1 MLDRKKRNMTSP
13 DHSVSVSS
21 VPVRRAGTGEARDL
35 AEINTRRNAV
45 REPERR
51 IEGEGREILLARRGI
66 DPVYFIL
73 VLVLLL
79 FGGIMV
85 FSASYADAQTRFG
98 DSFYFAKKQFLFVG
112 MAMVIMPV
120 VAAFP
125 YRYFYRFSYLTYLFT
140 VGMLV
145 LVLVIGF
152 ASGGAQ
158 RWFSVGPI
166 SVQPS
171 EIAKVTL
178 VFALARYLSDHRDR
192 VLDRSPVER
201 RYKHPRRAGL
211 FPALGASLYNVF
223 IAAPRAFV
231 TYMWRGIGPQLC
243 LLAVIDV
250 LVAAEKHI
258 SGLVIITALAMLVMY
273 YAGTRLSCLAA
284 VAGVGVAGV
293 ALLIAK
299 FSYATQRVNV
309 WLHPENYKLEGGWQT
324 IQGGFA
330 IGSGGL
336 FGLGLGNSRLKYSYV
351 SMPQNDFVFTIV
363 CEELGFIGAVAVIA
377 LFAALVARG
386 FYIAKKAPDT
396 FASTVAFGISVHIA
410 IQVLLN
416 IAVVTNTIPNTG
428 ISLPFFSYGGSSLLV
443 LAAEMGVMLSISRYS
458 YIRK

>member
-1 MLDRKKRNMTSP
+1 MLGRKKKRRTPSENAI
-13 DHSVSVSS
+13 SVSNLPARETKESDLVAIN
-21 VPVRRAGTGEARDL
+21 RETG
-35 AEINTRRNAV
+35 AV
-45 REPERR
+45 RDPERR
-51 IEGEGREILLARRGI
+51 VEGEGREVLLARRGI

-112 MAMVIMPV
+112 LAMIVMPV

-125 YRYFYRFSYLTYLFT
+125 YRIFYRFAYLAYLFT
-140 VGMLV
+140 VGMLA

-178 VFALARYLSDHRDR
+178 VFALARYSSDHRDR

-201 RYKHPRRAGL
+201 RYRRPRRAGL
-211 FPALGASLYNVF
+211 LPALGSSLYNVF
-223 IAAPRAFV
+223 VAAPRVFV

-243 LLAVIDV
+243 LLGVIDV

-258 SGLVIITALAMLVMY
+258 SGLVIITSLAMIVMY
-273 YAGTRLSCLAA
+273 YAGTRLSCLAT
-284 VAGVGVAGV
+284 VAGAGVAGV
-293 ALLIAK
+293 ALLIAN

-309 WLHPENYKLEGGWQT
+309 WLHPEDYKLEGGWQT

-363 CEELGFIGAVAVIA
+363 CEELGFIGAVTVVA

-396 FASTVAFGISVHIA
+396 FSSAVAFGISAHIA

-416 IAVVTNTIPNTG
+416 IAVVTNLIPNTG